1 MPDDT
6 TPPQRSTGPGFP
18 VVGLGGSAGGLKP
31 LLKFFEKMPPNNGMA
46 FVVILHLSPTHT
58 SNLDAIIAGA
68 TRMPV
73 LQVTETVKIE
83 PDHVY
88 VISPT
93 TNLKMYDGHLQVSA
107 QGERPPRPVAIDLF
121 FRTLADVHRER
132 AMCVIMSGTGSDGAV
147 GLARVKERGGV
158 VFAQSPDE
166 AEYSGM
172 PQNAIRT
179 GMVDFVLTA
188 SEMPDKLV

>member
-1 MPDDT
+1 MPDASAPD
-6 TPPQRSTGPGFP
+6 RGSSGPAFP

-31 LLKFFEKMPPNNGMA
+31 LIKFFEKMPPQNGMA
-46 FVVILHLSPTHT
+46 FVVILHLSPSHT
-58 SNLDAIIAGA
+58 SNLDAILSSVTG
-68 TRMPV
+68 MPV
-73 LQVTETVKIE
+73 SQVTETVKIE

-93 TNLKMYDGHLQVSA
+93 TNLKMFDGHLHVSQ

-147 GLARVKERGGV
+147 GLARIKERGGV

-166 AEYSGM
+166 AEYSAM

-179 GMVDFVLTA
+179 GM
-188 SEMPDKLV
+188 